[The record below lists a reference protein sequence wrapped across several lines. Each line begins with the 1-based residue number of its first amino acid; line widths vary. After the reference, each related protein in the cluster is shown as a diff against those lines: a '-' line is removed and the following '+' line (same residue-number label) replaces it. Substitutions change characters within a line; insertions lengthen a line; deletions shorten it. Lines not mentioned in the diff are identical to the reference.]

1 MGEAIG
7 PMLASAVAVA
17 LSPLPLIAV
26 LLILASPHGRANGI
40 AFTAGWLLGLAAV
53 VASVVAAGTAL
64 DPARTTPTWSSWLK
78 LGLGTALLLLAARQW
93 RERPRPGR
101 VTAPPAWL
109 LSIDRLTAARSAGL
123 AVVLIVAHPKT
134 LIPAVGGAASIA
146 AAPTG
151 TGVGVGVGITTGI
164 GIGIGGKAVAATLMV
179 LLGSLGT
186 LLPLV
191 VHLVGNDHARHT
203 LGEWRAWTAT
213 HNAAIMTA
221 VPLLLGAEYLGAA
234 VSGLA

>member
-26 LLILASPHGRANGI
+26 LLVLASPRGRANGL

-53 VASVVAAGTAL
+53 SAAVVAARTAL
-64 DPARTTPTWSSWLK
+64 NPARTTPTWSSWLK
-78 LGLGTALLLLAARQW
+78 LALGTVLVLLAARQW

-123 AVVLIVAHPKT
+123 AVVLVIAHPKT
-134 LIPAVGGAASIA
+134 LVPAVGGAASIA

-151 TGVGVGVGITTGI
+151 
-164 GIGIGGKAVAATLMV
+164 GGEKAVAAALMV

-191 VHLVGNDHARHT
+191 AHLQGSAQARHT

-213 HNAAIMTA
+213 HSAAIMIT
-221 VPLLLGAEYLGAA
+221 VPLLLGAEYLGDA
-234 VSGLA
+234 VSGLT

>member
-26 LLILASPHGRANGI
+26 LLVLASPRGRANGV

-53 VASVVAAGTAL
+53 SAAVVTAGTAL
-64 DPARTTPTWSSWLK
+64 NPARTTPTWSSWLK
-78 LGLGTALLLLAARQW
+78 LALGTALVLLAARQW

-123 AVVLIVAHPKT
+123 AVVLVIAHPKT
-134 LIPAVGGAASIA
+134 LVPAVGGAASIA

-151 TGVGVGVGITTGI
+151 
-164 GIGIGGKAVAATLMV
+164 GGEKAVAAALMV

-186 LLPLV
+186 LLPLAA
-191 VHLVGNDHARHT
+191 HLRGSVQARRT

-213 HNAAIMTA
+213 HSAAIMIT
-221 VPLLLGAEYLGAA
+221 VPLLLGAEYLGDA
-234 VSGLA
+234 VSGLT

>member
-17 LSPLPLIAV
+17 LGPLPLIAV

-53 VASVVAAGTAL
+53 VAVVVAAGGTL
-64 DPARTTPTWSSWLK
+64 GPARTTPTWSSWLK

-123 AVVLIVAHPKT
+123 AVVLVIAHPKT
-134 LIPAVGGAASIA
+134 LIPAVGGAASVA
-146 AAPTG
+146 AAPT
-151 TGVGVGVGITTGI
+151 
-164 GIGIGGKAVAATLMV
+164 GIGGKAVAAALMV

-191 VHLVGNDHARHT
+191 VHLLGNDRARRT

-213 HNAAIMTA
+213 HNAAIMIA

-234 VSGLA
+234 LSGLA

>member
-26 LLILASPHGRANGI
+26 LLVLASPRGRANGV
-40 AFTAGWLLGLAAV
+40 AFTAGWLLGLATVSAAV
-53 VASVVAAGTAL
+53 VTAGTAL
-64 DPARTTPTWSSWLK
+64 NPARTTPTWSSWLK
-78 LGLGTALLLLAARQW
+78 LALGTVLVLLAARQW

-123 AVVLIVAHPKT
+123 AVVLVIAHPKT
-134 LIPAVGGAASIA
+134 LVPAVGGAASIA

-151 TGVGVGVGITTGI
+151 
-164 GIGIGGKAVAATLMV
+164 GGEKAVAAALMV
-179 LLGSLGT
+179 LVGSLGT
-186 LLPLV
+186 LLPLAA
-191 VHLVGNDHARHT
+191 HLRGSAQARRT

-213 HNAAIMTA
+213 HSAAIMIT
-221 VPLLLGAEYLGAA
+221 VPLLLGAEYLGDA
-234 VSGLA
+234 VSGLT

>member
-17 LSPLPLIAV
+17 LGPLPLIAV
-26 LLILASPHGRANGI
+26 LLILASPRGRARGA

-53 VASVVAAGTAL
+53 AAVVVAAGSTWS
-64 DPARTTPTWSSWLK
+64 PARTTPTWPSWLK
-78 LGLGTALLLLAARQW
+78 LALGTVLVLLAARQW

-109 LSIDRLTAARSAGL
+109 LAIDRLTPARSAGL
-123 AVVLIVAHPKT
+123 AVALATTRATT
-134 LIPAVGGAASIA
+134 LVPVVGGATSIA

-151 TGVGVGVGITTGI
+151 
-164 GIGIGGKAVAATLMV
+164 GGQKAVAAALMV

-186 LLPLV
+186 LLPLA
-191 VHLVGNDHARHT
+191 VHLRGNGRARQS
-203 LGEWRAWTAT
+203 LNEWRAWTAT
-213 HNAAIMTA
+213 HNAAIMIA

>member
-26 LLILASPHGRANGI
+26 LLALASPRGRANGV

-53 VASVVAAGTAL
+53 SAAVVTAGTAL
-64 DPARTTPTWSSWLK
+64 NPARTTPTWSSWLK
-78 LGLGTALLLLAARQW
+78 LALGTVLVLLAARQW

-123 AVVLIVAHPKT
+123 AVVLVIAHPKT
-134 LIPAVGGAASIA
+134 LVPAVGGAASIA

-151 TGVGVGVGITTGI
+151 
-164 GIGIGGKAVAATLMV
+164 GGEKAVATALMV

-186 LLPLV
+186 LLPLAA
-191 VHLVGNDHARHT
+191 HLRGSAQARRT

-213 HNAAIMTA
+213 HSAAIMIT
-221 VPLLLGAEYLGAA
+221 VPLLLGAEYLGDA
-234 VSGLA
+234 VSGLT

>member
-26 LLILASPHGRANGI
+26 LLILASPRGRANGI
-40 AFTAGWLLGLAAV
+40 AFTVGWLLGLAAV
-53 VASVVAAGTAL
+53 TAAVVAAGTAL
-64 DPARTTPTWSSWLK
+64 NRAEATPTWPSWLK
-78 LGLGTALLLLAARQW
+78 LALGAVLLLLAARQW
-93 RERPRPGR
+93 RQRPRPGR
-101 VTAPPAWL
+101 VTAPPVWL
-109 LSIDRLTAARSAGL
+109 LSIDRLTAARAAGL
-123 AVVLIVAHPKT
+123 AVVLVVAHPKT
-134 LIPAVGGAASIA
+134 LVPAIGGAASIA

-151 TGVGVGVGITTGI
+151 G
-164 GIGIGGKAVAATLMV
+164 GGKAAAAAVLV

-186 LLPLV
+186 LLPLA
-191 VHLVGNDHARHT
+191 VHLRADDRTRHA

-213 HNAAIMTA
+213 HNAAIMTV

-234 VSGLA
+234 VSGLT

>member
-17 LSPLPLIAV
+17 LSPLPLIAL
-26 LLILASPHGRANGI
+26 LLILVSARRRANGI
-40 AFTAGWLLGLAAV
+40 AFTAGWLLGLAVLVAAV
-53 VASVVAAGTAL
+53 VTAGTVL
-64 DPARTTPTWSSWLK
+64 SPARATPAWPSWLK
-78 LGLGTALLLLAARQW
+78 LALGVVLLLLAARQW

-101 VTAPPAWL
+101 VTAPPVWL

-123 AVVLIVAHPKT
+123 AVILVVAQPKT
-134 LIPAVGGAASIA
+134 LVPAVGGAASIA
-146 AAPTG
+146 AAP
-151 TGVGVGVGITTGI
+151 VGVGE
-164 GIGIGGKAVAATLMV
+164 KAVAAVVMV

-191 VHLVGNDHARHT
+191 VHLLGDDHARHA

-213 HNAAIMTA
+213 HSAAIMIT
-221 VPLLLGAEYLGAA
+221 VPLLLGTEYVGAA
-234 VSGLA
+234 VSGLT

>member
-17 LSPLPLIAV
+17 LSPLPLIAL
-26 LLILASPHGRANGI
+26 LLILASPRRRANGI
-40 AFTAGWLLGLAAV
+40 AFTAGWLLGLAALVAAV
-53 VASVVAAGTAL
+53 VTAGTAL
-64 DPARTTPTWSSWLK
+64 SPARTMPTWPSWLK
-78 LGLGTALLLLAARQW
+78 LTLGVVLLLLAARQW

-101 VTAPPAWL
+101 VTAPPVWL

-123 AVVLIVAHPKT
+123 AVVLVVAQPKT
-134 LIPAVGGAASIA
+134 LVPAIGGAASIA
-146 AAPTG
+146 AAV
-151 TGVGVGVGITTGI
+151 TGVGE
-164 GIGIGGKAVAATLMV
+164 KAVAAVVMV

-191 VHLVGNDHARHT
+191 VHLRGDDHTRHT

-213 HNAAIMTA
+213 HSAAIMIT
-221 VPLLLGAEYLGAA
+221 VPLLLGAEYVGAA
-234 VSGLA
+234 ISGLT